1 MTENRF
7 AQQRWDKVRKV
18 LERRF
23 HDADVQ
29 AARAVYA
36 AVAAHRLKGQP
47 VWPMAVAPPGSLKTE
62 ILDAL
67 RGLPNIHFID
77 AVTANTFISGQIVDG
92 PADRAPSLLDR
103 VGKSGLLV
111 IADFSTVLSMKADRR
126 GSILADMRRI
136 FDGHLRKE
144 YGTTQQAREW
154 SGRITFVVAA
164 TPDVDQHYAI
174 FQTLGERF
182 LMVRW
187 HRPGGVEA
195 AMKAMNQD
203 IGAAKAEMKTAV
215 HAVFERLPQKA
226 LGVLLSEHDQRQVA
240 ALADFTVR
248 ARTQVPRD
256 RSKDI
261 IYIPEPEAATRLAQ
275 QLCQLAKGSALL
287 VGRTQAGVED
297 LDLVRR
303 VAFDC
308 IPATRR
314 QLLDHRIGTAM
325 GEKLAAP
332 SIPDSTLSYHREDLR
347 SLKLLDE
354 DNTLSKLALKLLD
367 QAGVLH
373 QNSPPSESS
382 IEEDPDPSGGGE
394 TSGEAP

>member
-1 MTENRF
+1 MTTNRF

-23 HDADVQ
+23 HEADVQ

-67 RGLPNIHFID
+67 RGLPDTHFID
-77 AVTANTFISGQIVDG
+77 SVTENTFISGQILEG
-92 PADRAPSLLDR
+92 QHGGQAPGLLDR
-103 VGKSGLLV
+103 VGKSATLV
-111 IADFSTVLSMKADRR
+111 IADFSTVLSLRSEKR

-136 FDGHLRKE
+136 FDGDLRKE
-144 YGTTQQAREW
+144 YGTTEGRREW
-154 SGRITFVVAA
+154 AGRITFVVAA

-187 HRPGGVEA
+187 HRPGGVQA
-195 AMKAMNQD
+195 ALKAMNQD
-203 IGAAKAEMKTAV
+203 IQAAKAEMKAAV
-215 HAVFERLPQKA
+215 QAVFKA
-226 LGVLLSEHDQRQVA
+226 LPKKGVEVSLAEGDQYQIA
-240 ALADFTVR
+240 ALADFAVR
-248 ARTQVPRD
+248 ARTQVPRQ
-256 RSKDI
+256 SYTKEI
-261 IYIPEPEAATRLAQ
+261 LYTPEPEAATRLAQ
-275 QLCQLAKGSALL
+275 QLCQLVKGSALL
-287 VGRTQAGVED
+287 VGKTQVGVED

-314 QLLDHRIGTAM
+314 QVLEQCIKTEGGQQPPKLD
-325 GEKLAAP
+325 L
-332 SIPDSTLSYHREDLR
+332 PDSTLSYCRGDLKV
-347 SLKLLDE
+347 LELLDH
-354 DNTLSKLALKLLD
+354 SA
-367 QAGVLH
+367 AV
-373 QNSPPSESS
+373 
-382 IEEDPDPSGGGE
+382 
-394 TSGEAP
+394 